1 MSPKRII
8 IGTMIS
14 EEFSKHHRRIAA
26 RCRELELQ
34 REKEATARA
43 VALAE
48 LLKRK
53 YGASRVVLYGSL
65 VEGGFHE
72 HSDIDLLVFGFSG
85 SYWDMYSEAERIAAP
100 FRASIVCSED
110 ANASLI
116 EHAAKKGVTL

>member
-1 MSPKRII
+1 
-8 IGTMIS
+8 MIS
-14 EEFSKHHRRIAA
+14 KEFSRQHRRIAA
-26 RCRELELQ
+26 RCQGLELQ
-34 REKEATARA
+34 LEKEGAARA

-72 HSDIDLLVFGFSG
+72 NSDIDLLVFGFSG

-110 ANASLI
+110 ASASLI
-116 EHAAKKGVTL
+116 EHVSEKGVTL